1 MVTYDPVTRDWAELV
16 TAGQVPAP
24 TAGAASAVSSE
35 GTLYVYGGVA
45 RGDRHGFWL
54 VDTGWLR
61 KKPCGDCAHIDAH
74 VLH

>member
-54 VDTGWLR
+54 VDTSTTHIVIPSSQVRLR
-61 KKPCGDCAHIDAH
+61 GNI
-74 VLH
+74 